1 MRSIG
6 KKGESWLWI
15 LIILAVIGLIFY
27 FAILKGEQWK
37 PISEHREPADL
48 SEDEQGTGMRLRLYD
63 KDGNPIGIPDWFKV
77 TSSVTGITG
86 AIVAHPGAGERT
98 CSVLNDCY
106 DPCVSD
112 ADCPT
117 GVKCSSDG
125 YCGKDQWTQIMC
137 YDYDVDN
144 TKECIL
150 GSIGTIALDFAVSAG
165 EYNYQNVEVTSAQP
179 SVYYSALPTDSRSIS
194 AGESEIFQSDLLKV
208 DTDAVCPSG
217 ETCLDATNLVGA
229 GPTTFSVSV
238 SGYNLF
244 TQQTDTAGDSIVL
257 QFTKEPTAGLSV
269 SIISPI

>member
-1 MRSIG
+1 MNIG
-6 KKGESWLWI
+6 KKGESNWLWI
-15 LIILAVIGLIFY
+15 LVVLAVIGLIFY
-27 FAILKGEQWK
+27 FVLRGGGWK

-48 SEDEQGTGMRLRLYD
+48 SKDEQGTGMRLRLYD
-63 KDGNPIGIPDWFKV
+63 KEGNPIGIPDWFKV
-77 TSSVTGITG
+77 TSSVTGVVG
-86 AIVAHPGAGERT
+86 AIVSHPGTGERT

-112 ADCPT
+112 DDCPT
-117 GVKCSSDG
+117 GVQCSSDG
-125 YCGKDQWTQIMC
+125 YCGKDQWTEVMC

-150 GSIGTIALDFAVSAG
+150 GEVGTLALDFAVSAG
-165 EYNYQNVEVTSAQP
+165 EYNYQNVKVKSASP

-208 DTDAVCPSG
+208 DPDAVCPSG
-217 ETCLDATNLVGA
+217 ETCIDATNLIGA

-244 TQQTDTAGDSIVL
+244 TQQTDTAGDSLVL
-257 QFTKEPTAGLSV
+257 QFTTEPTAGLSV